1 MNCGKT
7 IDGATDITADTLTVK
22 ATSEFLGQST
32 FDVGP
37 IESNVTLQNSTGTT
51 TINPS
56 PNITTS
62 YSITLPQ
69 TTGYIGQILS
79 LVDNLGTLVWASPS
93 TTGGSV
99 SMVGLSLSA
108 NLYSF
113 LKVNALQADLTYTTK
128 TFALD
133 FKSTGSPGQVL
144 TWGSTGVSWIMPNF
158 DVVLSLNP
166 TSGQV
171 LTAAS
176 TGLPIWTTT
185 NFDAVLAL
193 NPTSGQVL
201 TAAVSGLP
209 IWTTPPT
216 PTNGTITSV
225 TASAPLSSSG
235 GTTPN
240 ITLSSLTGTGS
251 TVVLDTDPTL
261 HGIVSI
267 NGGTTPDA
275 SSTITGSLQVIG
287 GISSSRGFFIQGNR
301 DVTGL
306 TTASSNTISTGVL
319 SATSSTVLQG
329 VSTLHVGTISAGT
342 NVTLPDALAIFS
354 ISTDAPLKIGAG
366 LNLFEGDIELGGGIT
381 VAGISELVGD
391 VNITGALTL
400 LGGTVAGALPVT
412 GVITALG
419 LSVSVDTSLINLN
432 VISLF
437 TCEGEFS
444 VVSPATVTITA
455 DLDIFMA
462 ASTCN
467 ILANTILS
475 GDVSVYGDLFV
486 LAGLV
491 QIANMTAGSIES
503 GDIVCG
509 AIEGAEIDFA
519 EANFGAV
526 VVGGILT
533 ATTVVCGAAEVG
545 ILLGGAL
552 I

>member
-7 IDGATDITADTLTVK
+7 IDGATDITADTLTVNS
-22 ATSEFLGQST
+22 TSEFLGQST
-32 FDVGP
+32 FDIGP
-37 IESNVTLQNSTGTT
+37 IESNVTLKNSTGTT
-51 TINPS
+51 TINPAPTITS
-56 PNITTS
+56 P

-69 TTGYIGQILS
+69 TQGSTGQILS
-79 LVDNLGTLVWASPS
+79 LVDSSGTLVWATPS

-99 SMVGLSLSA
+99 SMIGLSLSPA
-108 NLYSF
+108 LYS
-113 LKVNALQADLTYTTK
+113 LLQVNSLQSDLTYTTK

-133 FKSTGSPGQVL
+133 FKTSGSTGQVL
-144 TWGSTGVSWIMPNF
+144 TWGSTGVSWIIPNF
-158 DVVLSLNP
+158 DIVLALAPS
-166 TSGQV
+166 SGQV

-176 TGLPIWTTT
+176 TGLPIWTT
-185 NFDAVLAL
+185 
-193 NPTSGQVL
+193 PT
-201 TAAVSGLP
+201 T
-209 IWTTPPT
+209 
-216 PTNGTITSV
+216 GTITSV
-225 TASAPLSSSG
+225 TASSPLSATT
-235 GTTPN
+235 GTDP
-240 ITLSSLTGTGS
+240 ILSIPLVTGTGS
-251 TVVLDTDPTL
+251 TVVLDTTPTL

-275 SSTITGSLQVIG
+275 SSTITGSLQVNG

-306 TTASSNTISTGVL
+306 TTASANTIATCDFT
-319 SATSSTVLQG
+319 ATSSTIIEG
-329 VSTLHVGTISAGT
+329 ASTLHIGTLAAGA
-342 NVTLPDALAIFS
+342 NVTLPDPIAIFS

-366 LNLFEGDIELGGGIT
+366 VNLFEGDIELGGGIQIE
-381 VAGISELVGD
+381 GISELVGD

-400 LGGTVAGALPVT
+400 LGGTVVGALPVT

-419 LSVSVDTSLINLN
+419 LAVSVDTSLINLN
-432 VISLF
+432 VISDF
-437 TCEGEFS
+437 TCEGLFS
-444 VVSPATVTITA
+444 VFSPLTATITA

-462 ASTCN
+462 ASTCT
-467 ILANTILS
+467 ILSNTILS

-491 QIANMTAGSIES
+491 QVANMTAGAIES

-509 AIEGAEIDFA
+509 AIEGAELDFA

-533 ATTVVCGAAEVG
+533 ATTIVCGAAEVG